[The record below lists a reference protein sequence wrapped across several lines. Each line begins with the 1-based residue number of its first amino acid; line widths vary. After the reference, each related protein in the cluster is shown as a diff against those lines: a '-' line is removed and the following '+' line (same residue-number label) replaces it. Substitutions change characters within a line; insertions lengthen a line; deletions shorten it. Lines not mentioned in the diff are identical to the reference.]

1 MCRISLNWPN
11 QLKFQLKDFLIIFWK
26 LQGYKSIVFC
36 KNQNSLY
43 LQGPNAYFSLK
54 ELSKWVQQTLCM
66 LDRSFICSSGRTAL
80 TASNPH
86 FVISIPKRS
95 LTWKELDSRSKYEW
109 IDWIPKQQP
118 SSTNQ
123 MKSHWFFFFKKRSH
137 KKTKTFAL
145 KWFLASSCHVNKRST
160 TLLRCICNPS
170 AGDLATKTFNKP
182 RLACREKT
190 DI

>member
-1 MCRISLNWPN
+1 MI
-11 QLKFQLKDFLIIFWK
+11 
-26 LQGYKSIVFC
+26 
-36 KNQNSLY
+36 
-43 LQGPNAYFSLK
+43 
-54 ELSKWVQQTLCM
+54 QQTLCM

-95 LTWKELDSRSKYEW
+95 LTWKEFDSHSFKIRMNSLNSKTTV
-109 IDWIPKQQP
+109 ILNK
-118 SSTNQ
+118 S

-145 KWFLASSCHVNKRST
+145 KWFLASSCHLNKHST
-160 TLLRCICNPS
+160 TLLICFCNPS
-170 AGDLATKTFNKP
+170 ACDLATKTFNKP